1 MNYKIVMYRTEN
13 GLVKMTES
21 FWRDRFIIFCY
32 IKNIFSESGL
42 THSVVVANFA
52 TTVAGGGKTYRV
64 DYYNLDI
71 IISGGYRVRFLR
83 GI

>member
-1 MNYKIVMYRTEN
+1 MYRTEN
-13 GLVKMTES
+13 DSAKRIES
-21 FWRDRFIIFCY
+21 FQHDRFIIFCY

-64 DYYNLDI
+64 DYCNLDI